1 MLLAFSAVMNW
12 WTVVHLV
19 KLKLQV
25 NNRVLRFL
33 FAHEYFFFLFKV
45 NGNWS
50 EWQEWEPCSRS
61 CGVGEQY
68 RFRTCDN
75 PAPSG
80 GGKKCEGSEAEMQP
94 CNVQSCQGLYI
105 KYVT

>member
-1 MLLAFSAVMNW
+1 MNW
-12 WTVVHLV
+12 WTVVYFV
-19 KLKLQV
+19 KRKLHV
-25 NNRVLRFL
+25 NNRVLRLVF
-33 FAHEYFFFLFKV
+33 FFFFSHVYFFFPFKV
-45 NGNWS
+45 SGNWS

-75 PAPSG
+75 PVPSG

-94 CNVQSCQGLYI
+94 CNVHYCQGLYI
-105 KYVT
+105 KYVR